1 MKVKL
6 KIKKIDSEY
15 CVQWIEEG
23 VFIESKSYY
32 TDCKQDATDTEK
44 MNSLKAI
51 YGNMPNLKASGELT
65 ITRR

>member
-32 TDCKQDATDTEK
+32 TDCKQDATDTK
-44 MNSLKAI
+44 QAMINAI
-51 YGNMPNLKASGELT
+51 NTTKHTN
-65 ITRR
+65 ITLIK